1 MYAFVDGGSE
11 LVDKLT
17 DTLVVGAEKLALR
30 QGNLQVAK
38 AGNLLVVHA
47 VVNLPLSI
55 ARGLGMLDC
64 HWSAASTVA
73 CSIAPCNVCVPA
85 A

>member
-1 MYAFVDGGSE
+1 MDGGSE
-11 LVDKLT
+11 LVDKLA
-17 DTLVVGAEKLALR
+17 DALVVGAEKLVLR
-30 QGNLQVAK
+30 QGDLQVAK

-55 ARGLGMLDC
+55 ARGLGILDC
-64 HWSAASTVA
+64 YWSAASTVA
-73 CSIAPCNVCVPA
+73 YSIAPCNVCVPA